1 MTGVNLATEMADRLC
16 VHFGACGGCLS
27 QDRALAQTHEDKRA
41 ALQAALVRHRIEIDV
56 PPIIDAHGDG
66 RRRATFN
73 ARRPARAGD
82 PPVLGFSERAAHTIV
97 NLDECLVLEPALW
110 AKAADIRK
118 LSAAFL
124 HKGPSARLLATLT
137 ESGVDID
144 VAGYPGGAKSLSA
157 DLRAQ
162 LARLT
167 AQLNF
172 ARLSVGGEPIAAMR
186 APRVTM
192 GPAVVEP
199 PCGAFLQPTRAG
211 EQALA
216 ARVLEG
222 VGDAKKVADLF
233 SGCGPFALRLAQ
245 KASVHAVEYGGPM
258 LDALSAAARK
268 TSGLKPITTA
278 KRDLH
283 LNPLGP
289 KELEPFQAVVL
300 DPPRAGAREQA
311 RNLAHSKV
319 KTVVMVACDAETFA
333 RDVSTLIAGGYRIE
347 MLHGLDQ
354 FRWSPHIEAV
364 AVLRR

>member
-1 MTGVNLATEMADRLC
+1 MSERLC
-16 VHFGACGGCLS
+16 VHFGRCGGCVS
-27 QDRALAQTHEDKRA
+27 QGRPLAQTHEEKRA
-41 ALQAALVRHRIEIDV
+41 ALQAALWQQRIEIDL
-56 PPIIDAHGDG
+56 PPLIDAHGAG

-73 ARRPARAGD
+73 ARRPAKPGD
-82 PPVLGFSERAAHTIV
+82 PFVLGFSERASHTIV
-97 NLDECLVLEPALW
+97 GLDECLVLEPDLW

-118 LSAAFL
+118 LAAAFL

-137 ESGVDID
+137 DAGVDID
-144 VAGYPGGAKSLSA
+144 VAGYTGGAKSLSG

-167 AQLNF
+167 GDLDF
-172 ARLSVGGEPIAAMR
+172 ARLSVGGEPIATMR
-186 APRVTM
+186 APRVKM
-192 GPAVVEP
+192 GSAVVAP
-199 PCGAFLQPTRAG
+199 PPGAFLQPTTAG

-216 ARVLEG
+216 DLVLKG
-222 VGDAKKVADLF
+222 VGESKKVADLF

-245 KASVHAVEYGGPM
+245 KASVHAVEHGGAM
-258 LDALSAAARK
+258 LDALSAAARH
-268 TSGLKPITTA
+268 TSGLKPITIA

-289 KELEPFQAVVL
+289 KELEPFNAVVL

-311 RNLAHSKV
+311 RNLAQSKV
-319 KTVVMVACDAETFA
+319 KTVVMVACDTETFA
-333 RDVSTLIAGGYRIE
+333 RDVATLIGGGYKLELVR
-347 MLHGLDQ
+347 GLDQ